1 MTMEENL
8 MQLTR
13 TRTALTA
20 LVCSAALAAGCGG
33 GSSGGSTGGGGS
45 GGGTPDGA
53 ALFSDKCSGCH
64 GDQGQGGVG
73 PNLQE
78 SAKAGDVD
86 QVIKQITNGGGGMPA
101 FGDQLST
108 EEIAAIADHVA
119 NNIHGG

>member
-78 SAKAGDVD
+78 SAKAGDID
-86 QVIKQITNGGGGMPA
+86 QVIEQITNGGGGMPA
-101 FGDQLST
+101 FKGQLSDQQ
-108 EEIAAIADHVA
+108 IQAVA
-119 NNIHGG
+119 QYVSSVAGQ